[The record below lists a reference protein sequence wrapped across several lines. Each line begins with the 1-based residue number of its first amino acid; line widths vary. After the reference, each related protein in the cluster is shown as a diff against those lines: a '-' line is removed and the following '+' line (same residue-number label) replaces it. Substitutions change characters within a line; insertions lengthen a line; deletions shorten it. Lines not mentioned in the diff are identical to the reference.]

1 MNIVS
6 MAVTGAL
13 MGIIGPGVAQM
24 AIQPVIAQKRAANFG
39 VAESRAVGY
48 SALNEGAPALTP
60 WQDNPAT
67 DGCKVTDMGD
77 NAHIISCTYPV
88 VEDGE
93 KVLYPQTVT
102 RSFRLAPLQGGNGG
116 SQLANRNYTPGI
128 FCPLWDAWGI
138 NGYNTAH
145 NVTCLPVPYGPW
157 ASSYT
162 GEMLW

>member
-60 WQDNPAT
+60 WQD
-67 DGCKVTDMGD
+67 KFSS
-77 NAHIISCTYPV
+77 AHRLETHHNDEY
-88 VEDGE
+88 
-93 KVLYPQTVT
+93 VL
-102 RSFRLAPLQGGNGG
+102 
-116 SQLANRNYTPGI
+116 
-128 FCPLWDAWGI
+128 
-138 NGYNTAH
+138 
-145 NVTCLPVPYGPW
+145 
-157 ASSYT
+157 
-162 GEMLW
+162 